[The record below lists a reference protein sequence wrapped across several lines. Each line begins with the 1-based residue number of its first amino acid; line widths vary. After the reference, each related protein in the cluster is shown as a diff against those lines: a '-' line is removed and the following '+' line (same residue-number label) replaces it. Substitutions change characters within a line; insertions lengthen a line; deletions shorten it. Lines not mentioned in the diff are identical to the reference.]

1 MVHLVEDARLVVAG
15 ADVQGLDTGAFIE
28 GFQAR
33 SVETGWLVAGRVVE
47 GGNRLPDGGAV

>member
-28 GFQAR
+28 GFQAQ